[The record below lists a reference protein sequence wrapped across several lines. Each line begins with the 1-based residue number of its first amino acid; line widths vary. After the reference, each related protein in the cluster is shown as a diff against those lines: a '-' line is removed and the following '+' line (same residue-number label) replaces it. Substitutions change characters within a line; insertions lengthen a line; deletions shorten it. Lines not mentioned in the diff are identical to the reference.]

1 MALLAKTTHPT
12 PPRRFTPAG
21 HLCVAGTRGAVY
33 TPAMTPVSDLIRTFG
48 KIGLLSFGGPAAQ
61 IALMHRVLVDERR
74 WLTEKEYLS
83 ALSFCMLLPGPEAM
97 QLATWSGWRLRGT
110 LGGLISGGLFV
121 APGAVVVLALA
132 ALYAAYGTVPLMQ
145 ALFMGVQAAVAVI
158 VIEALLRVSKRA
170 LKGRAAYAVAA
181 LAFLA
186 LFLANAPFPL
196 VILTAGIWGWVA
208 ARHTPRSEA
217 TLPDAP
223 RAAHTIRTFAL
234 WLILWLTPIAALW
247 LIEGGLLAEIG
258 LFFSQLAILTFGG
271 AYAVLAWMAQA
282 VVEDKGWLTLR
293 QMMDGL
299 GLAETT
305 PGPLILVTEFV
316 GYMAGHRQG
325 GWLTGLAAAAVTL
338 WATFIP
344 SFMMIFAGGP
354 WIARITADP
363 RLAGALSGIMA
374 AVVGVIANLSI
385 WFAAHVFFGTV
396 GRSTLGPFSLLT
408 PDPASFRPAMAALA
422 LVAGWLL
429 LRRHMPLPLVL
440 ALAALGGLGLQAAG
454 LLLPVSI

>member
-1 MALLAKTTHPT
+1 
-12 PPRRFTPAG
+12 
-21 HLCVAGTRGAVY
+21 
-33 TPAMTPVSDLIRTFG
+33 MTPISELIRTFG
-48 KIGLLSFGGPAAQ
+48 HIGLMSFGGPAAQ
-61 IALMHRVLVDERR
+61 IALMHRVLVDEKR
-74 WLTEKEYLS
+74 WLTEKDYLS

-110 LGGLISGGLFV
+110 VGGLIAGFLFI
-121 APGAVVVLALA
+121 APGALVVLALA
-132 ALYAAYGTVPLMQ
+132 GLYAAYGTVPVMQ

-170 LKGRAAYAVAA
+170 LKGRAALVVAI
-181 LAFLA
+181 LSFCA
-186 LFLANAPFPL
+186 LFFANAPFPL
-196 VILTAGIWGWVA
+196 VILAAGLWGWLT
-208 ARHTPRSEA
+208 ARNTVPAVDRHDHPPLMA
-217 TLPDAP
+217 QTLQ
-223 RAAHTIRTFAL
+223 TVLL
-234 WLILWLTPIAALW
+234 WLAIWLLPLGVLAL
-247 LIEGGLLAEIG
+247 IDGGLLTEIG

-325 GWLTGLAAAAVTL
+325 GWTMGLAAAAVTL
-338 WATFIP
+338 WVTFVP
-344 SFMMIFAGGP
+344 SFMMIFTGAP

-374 AVVGVIANLSI
+374 AVVGVIANLSV
-385 WFAAHVFFGTV
+385 WFAAHVFFTTV
-396 GRSTLGPFSLLT
+396 GRTNFGPLSLIS
-408 PDPASFRPAMAALA
+408 PDLASFRPTLAALA
-422 LVAGWLL
+422 LLAGWLL
-429 LRRHMPLPLVL
+429 LRSHMPLPLVL
-440 ALAALGGLGLQAAG
+440 GISALGGLALSWAG
-454 LLLPVSI
+454 LLPIVAS